1 MKKGRTGSRA
11 NARPQ
16 WGVRQG
22 GRLRRTQLLVIPFS
36 KIENSKL
43 CQNYRTISLVIH
55 FSKVLLKVIQNLIST
70 TVEERLAKQA
80 GFRPVR
86 SKVKQIF
93 NGHIL
98 NQLINILYLMSLLFL
113 QSFYLFMREGWFAF
127 DFKLLICN
135 VGWVFW
141 GFFFAKTIISI
152 FEAHCLLK
160 KNTCGH
166 VYFDFFKNIILL

>member
-22 GRLRRTQLLVIPFS
+22 GRLRRTQLLVIPFP

-93 NGHIL
+93 TGHIL

-141 GFFFAKTIISI
+141 GFF
-152 FEAHCLLK
+152 LLK
-160 KNTCGH
+160 QSYLFLRHTVC
-166 VYFDFFKNIILL
+166 